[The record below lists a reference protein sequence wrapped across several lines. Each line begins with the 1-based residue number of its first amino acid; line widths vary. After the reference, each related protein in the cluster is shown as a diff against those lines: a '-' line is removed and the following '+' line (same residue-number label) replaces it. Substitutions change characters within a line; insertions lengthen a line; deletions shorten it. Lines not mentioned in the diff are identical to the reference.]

1 MPMGTP
7 TGYST
12 EQGSSQFTRAM
23 PQSQGQRSANF
34 APGIS
39 PSVLSPGTGY
49 GHNAI
54 YAAGGA
60 QQQQEQHQQ
69 RMNAQEMQR
78 QAQASMSGMQG
89 VSPVEQMQGMQLR
102 MTTPYDGCSYG
113 EPMMQGAPGQ
123 PLMEAASAIYH
134 HQPLQQGG
142 SYAFAQTPS
151 QRSHNRLSIDLTRP
165 LRRSI
170 RRRRSS
176 INTANSVLI
185 VDSSSTA
192 IQNSSLAQ
200 LQWHGKGGC
209 LATRN
214 RRESATTP
222 KLKAEVAS
230 RSRIGTITI

>member
-1 MPMGTP
+1 MNGEERADYFTQGRRRYVGRDSGRGDTEASAMPMGTP

-23 PQSQGQRSANF
+23 PQSQGQRSADF
-34 APGIS
+34 APGMS

-49 GHNAI
+49 GHHAI

-60 QQQQEQHQQ
+60 HQQQEQHQQ

-102 MTTPYDGCSYG
+102 VTTPYDGCSYG
-113 EPMMQGAPGQ
+113 ESMMQGAPGQ
-123 PLMEAASAIYH
+123 SRMEAASAIYH

-151 QRSHNRLSIDLTRP
+151 QTQSQQAQYRSHQTTSPQYPSQQQQHQYGQQRP
-165 LRRSI
+165 YSG
-170 RRRRSS
+170 
-176 INTANSVLI
+176 
-185 VDSSSTA
+185 
-192 IQNSSLAQ
+192 QQ
-200 LQWHGKGGC
+200 
-209 LATRN
+209 
-214 RRESATTP
+214 
-222 KLKAEVAS
+222 
-230 RSRIGTITI
+230 